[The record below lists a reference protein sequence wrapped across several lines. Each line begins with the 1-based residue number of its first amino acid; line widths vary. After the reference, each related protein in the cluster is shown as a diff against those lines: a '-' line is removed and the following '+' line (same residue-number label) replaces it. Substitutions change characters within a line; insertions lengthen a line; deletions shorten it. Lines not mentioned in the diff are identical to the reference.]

1 MLLNQIRDKFEKVGD
16 LVDDWEYDGN
26 SERKFKVYM
35 AGSTYEDLIAA
46 GFQGTCGCAPGE
58 WLKDRI
64 EDKVTFWMLSQLAAL
79 RNNRTLIRGAP
90 NTVQTFPSTNGK
102 TVRICGEDGRA
113 I

>member
-46 GFQGTCGCAPGE
+46 GFQALAGVLQVSG
-58 WLKDRI
+58 LK
-64 EDKVTFWMLSQLAAL
+64 T
-79 RNNRTLIRGAP
+79 G
-90 NTVQTFPSTNGK
+90 
-102 TVRICGEDGRA
+102 
-113 I
+113 